1 MQPISEGNTGFS
13 QSLRQVND
21 RVGLIVASSF
31 LSFLAILVTVS
42 RFYARRLTRL
52 DLGMDDWLALVSLIF
67 VLALNGIFLGGTI
80 QGAIAG
86 PPIVV
91 DNWTTNSP
99 LIHLAQ
105 RYRYAFQIT
114 EKPVL
119 GFIKLSLLFL
129 WKRVFSRS
137 RKAVIFIWLFIGF
150 IGAWSIAFFFI
161 TVFQCGL
168 RWDLNWAPVG
178 VQLTE
183 CVSLIGLLTAY
194 STLDLVTD
202 FVILCIPIP
211 VIWNLSM
218 PVRKKIGVT
227 AVFGVGFFTIGAGI
241 ARFYYLLTSYDNQ
254 DIPDFIADFT
264 LFILWSKIEANVAMI
279 VCCLPTL
286 APVLEKSRGWLA
298 SGSNKVLPTTWTLL
312 SMDRP
317 ERKFSE
323 QDLEFGNSTRAFVS
337 NDSSG
342 NALPWQGDL
351 IVTAAGYS
359 DTDKSLNYNSGITTH
374 FQITQT
380 SEPRRGEL

>member
-13 QSLRQVND
+13 QSMRQVND

-31 LSFLAILVTVS
+31 LSFLVILVTVS

-52 DLGMDDWLALVSLIF
+52 GLGVDDWLALVSL
-67 VLALNGIFLGGTI
+67 
-80 QGAIAG
+80 
-86 PPIVV
+86 VV
-91 DNWTTNSP
+91 
-99 LIHLAQ
+99 
-105 RYRYAFQIT
+105 
-114 EKPVL
+114 
-119 GFIKLSLLFL
+119 
-129 WKRVFSRS
+129 
-137 RKAVIFIWLFIGF
+137 GF

-254 DIPDFIADFT
+254 DNPDFIADFT

-298 SGSNKVLPTTWTLL
+298 SGLNKVLPTTWTLL